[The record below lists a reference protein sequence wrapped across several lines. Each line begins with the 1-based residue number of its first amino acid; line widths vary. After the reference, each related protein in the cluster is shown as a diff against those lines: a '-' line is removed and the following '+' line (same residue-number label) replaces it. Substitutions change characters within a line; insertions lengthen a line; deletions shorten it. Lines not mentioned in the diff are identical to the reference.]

1 MLPDWLDV
9 DTLSWVIPVVIVAIM
24 VIMVLVG
31 RFVTKLVTKVVLLVI
46 LAGLGVSLWVQRVE
60 LGDCVEQGECR
71 LYGRDVRFSPE
82 ADS

>member
-9 DTLSWVIPVVIVAIM
+9 DTLRWVIPVVIVAIM

-46 LAGLGVSLWVQRVE
+46 LAGLGVTGLIIALLSR
-60 LGDCVEQGECR
+60 
-71 LYGRDVRFSPE
+71 
-82 ADS
+82 